1 MHFYM
6 VDPENEKEE
15 EKKLEER
22 TEKKA
27 LNAEKKLELEDGVK
41 EPKKIN
47 IKNFILFNIKW
58 IKILKNK

>member
-15 EKKLEER
+15 EEKLKER